1 MTTEQPCCPC
11 MQVGLGCV
19 VPVAGQCVWSLKVG
33 TQKVHAVLCFHEV
46 FIPPAARLPVLAQGA
61 AGQDSAPWRG

>member
-1 MTTEQPCCPC
+1 MTTEQPCCLC

-19 VPVAGQCVWSLKVG
+19 VPVAGQRVLAMKMN

-46 FIPPAARLPVLAQGA
+46 FIPPAARLPVLAQGG
-61 AGQDSAPWRG
+61 AGQDSAPWRR